1 MKTKGLSRLAS
12 VKPPGA
18 ASGFF
23 VWLFGLYLLYRY
35 LKDTIENRNVGVISV
50 LTRYVWVIKEILEVL
65 VNNRYICIN
74 EILKKF
80 VER

>member
-1 MKTKGLSRLAS
+1 M
-12 VKPPGA
+12 
-18 ASGFF
+18 
-23 VWLFGLYLLYRY
+23 
-35 LKDTIENRNVGVISV
+35 IIV
-50 LTRYVWVIKEILEVL
+50 LTRYVWVVKEILEIL